1 MPRQA
6 PEEEKE
12 VRIPLYY
19 ERYQE
24 EREKRFTSEL
34 SHLEAEIR
42 HNRESIDELRYEIK
56 SLRTEM
62 KEGLNGL
69 RTEMMGEINS
79 LRMEMNNRF
88 RWTIGLL
95 LPIVFGVLAIFIR
108 DFFMG
113 P

>member
-6 PEEEKE
+6 TEEEKE
-12 VRIPLYY
+12 VRVPLYY

-24 EREKRFTSEL
+24 ERDKRFASEL
-34 SHLEAEIR
+34 GRLEAEIR
-42 HNRESIDELRYEIK
+42 HNRESIDELRYEVK

-62 KEGLNGL
+62 
-69 RTEMMGEINS
+69 
-79 LRMEMNNRF
+79 NNHF

-95 LPIVFGVLAIFIR
+95 LPIVFGVLTIIIK

>member
-6 PEEEKE
+6 TEEEKE
-12 VRIPLYY
+12 VRVPLYY
-19 ERYQE
+19 ERYE
-24 EREKRFTSEL
+24 ERDKRFTNEL
-34 SHLEAEIR
+34 SRLEAEIC
-42 HNRESIDELRYEIK
+42 HNRESIEELRYEVK

-69 RTEMMGEINS
+69 RAEMMGEIGS
-79 LRMEMNNRF
+79 LRAEMNNRF

-95 LPIVFGVLAIFIR
+95 LPIVFGVLAIIIK
-108 DFFMG
+108 DFFTG